1 MFSTFSRITFILLL
15 FANPA
20 LGQFYAEYNSD
31 IPVIRDGETLAN
43 AWSGGINT
51 GQISRIDANQ
61 NGMEDVFVF
70 DRAGNK
76 VLVFLNNGSDDPNS
90 FEYSY
95 YFSNQFPAL
104 RNWVL
109 LRDYNCDG
117 KKDIFSYNGIGGIK
131 LFRNVSTASDG
142 LQFELV
148 TNTVQSFWGY
158 ELNPYYS
165 NIYISSVDIP
175 AIDDLDGDGDLDI
188 MAYAVSGSLME
199 YHQNFSVEEN
209 GACDSLFFELR
220 NRCYGY
226 FSESA
231 FDNSITLHDEET
243 HNSFCPPGYNIP
255 DPSPISE
262 RPDHIEY
269 QETEAGGP
277 RHAGT
282 TILSIEMNQEFP
294 KEIVLGDI
302 GSYNLTALT
311 NSHTSS
317 GMDSITAAEVAFPE
331 NYGNAD
337 AVEMRSFPASFYEDM
352 DNDGVRDLL
361 VCPNDPGASENA
373 ESISFYRNTGLDNN
387 PYFEL
392 VQHDLFQEQMIDVG
406 EGCAPVFFDYNQDG
420 LPDLLVGNKGYFESP
435 GVYRSQIA
443 LYENTGSAQNP
454 EFTHVT
460 DDFENIGDIGL
471 GQGLHPAFGDLNNDG
486 VIDMLV
492 GDSSGRIYIFNN
504 TAAAGEPVNFEIS
517 DQPVLKDSEGV
528 DIDPG
533 QYATPQLIDLNRDG
547 LIDLV
552 TGERNGRIFYY
563 QNNGTPSAA
572 SFELVDDFLGE
583 VETSEGF
590 STTGFSVIRF
600 IDLDNEYHL
609 FVGTESGKVRWYSNI
624 DDNLSGTFTLE
635 TDQLHNV
642 QNGTRSAPAV
652 VDINNDGFVDF
663 FYGNFGG
670 GLVYFQG
677 GTPSSVSNADKST
690 PEFIMYP
697 NPTNSQLNIV
707 LDHGF
712 GSDPVLLEII
722 SVTGITIRQSLISD
736 SKSLLDL
743 SGLPAGIYIV
753 RLQDRSTSLGS
764 RKLIVR

>member
-1 MFSTFSRITFILLL
+1 MISTFLRIVFTLLIGTSSV
-15 FANPA
+15 F
-20 LGQFYAEYNSD
+20 GQFYAEYNSD
-31 IPVIRDGETLAN
+31 IPVIRDGETLSN

-51 GQISRIDANQ
+51 GQISRIDINQ

-95 YFSNQFPAL
+95 FYSNQFPAL

-117 KKDIFSYNGIGGIK
+117 KKDIFSYNGVGGIK
-131 LFRNVSTASDG
+131 LFKNVSTVSDG

-148 TNTVQSFWGY
+148 TNTVQSYYNFGF
-158 ELNPYYS
+158 NPYYS

-188 MAYAVSGSLME
+188 MVYSVSGSLME

-209 GACDSLFFELR
+209 GSCDSLFFELR

-255 DPSPISE
+255 DPSPIAE
-262 RPDHIEY
+262 RPDHIEF
-269 QETEAGGP
+269 QETESGGP

-282 TILSIEMNQEFP
+282 TILSIEMNEEFP

-302 GSYNLTALT
+302 GSYNMTALT

-317 GMDSITAAEVAFPE
+317 GMDSIIAAEVAFPE
-331 NYGNAD
+331 NYGSAEPVN
-337 AVEMRSFPASFYEDM
+337 MRSFPAAFYEDM

-373 ESISFYRNTGLDNN
+373 ASVSYYRNTGLDNN

-420 LPDLLVGNKGYFESP
+420 LPDLLIGNKGYFEAP

-443 LYENTGSAQNP
+443 LYENTGSAENP

-460 DDFENIGDIGL
+460 DDFANIGDIGL
-471 GQGLHPAFGDLNNDG
+471 GQGLHPAFGDVNNDG

-492 GDSSGRIYIFNN
+492 GDSSGRIYVFDN
-504 TAAAGEPVNFEIS
+504 TAAAGEPVNFVIS
-517 DQPVLKDSEGV
+517 DQPILKDSDGV

-547 LIDLV
+547 LLDLV
-552 TGERNGRIFYY
+552 MGERNGRIFYY
-563 QNNGTPSAA
+563 QNTGTLSNP
-572 SFELVDDFLGE
+572 SFELVNDFLGE
-583 VETSEGF
+583 VETAEGF
-590 STTGFSVIRF
+590 STTGFSIVRVF
-600 IDLDNEYHL
+600 DLDNEYHL
-609 FVGTESGKVRWYSNI
+609 FVGSESGKVRWYSNI
-624 DDNLSGTFTLE
+624 DGNLNGAFTLE
-635 TDQLHNV
+635 SDQLHGV
-642 QNGTRSAPAV
+642 KNGTRSAPAII
-652 VDINNDGFVDF
+652 DINSDGFVDF
-663 FYGNFGG
+663 FYGNFSG
-670 GLVYFQG
+670 GLLYFEG
-677 GTPSSVSNADKST
+677 GTPSSVFNTAEPS
-690 PEFIMYP
+690 PQFVMYP

-707 LDHGF
+707 LDNSTSH
-712 GSDPVLLEII
+712 DQVVVEIMN
-722 SVTGITIRQSLISD
+722 VTGKTIIQNQLTNP
-736 SKSLLDL
+736 KSLLDL
-743 SGLPAGIYIV
+743 SGLSSGIYFV
-753 RLQDRSTSLGS
+753 RLRGSSTSLGS